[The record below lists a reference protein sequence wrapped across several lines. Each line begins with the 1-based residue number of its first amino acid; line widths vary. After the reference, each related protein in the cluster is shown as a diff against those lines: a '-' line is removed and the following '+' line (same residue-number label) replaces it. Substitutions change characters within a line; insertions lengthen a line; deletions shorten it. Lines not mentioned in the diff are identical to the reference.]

1 MPSASRKQ
9 RINKNREKLLEYKK
23 TLECKQCGL
32 KDHRVIEFHHVCDK
46 NMNVSTMLKDGYGW
60 SRIQEEISKCIP
72 LCCNCHRVTHQEIN
86 AQRIDQHPTRDD
98 QLSVAQP
105 WYQPQNP
112 KEQTWAFRLMWP
124 GLNALVSHQ

>member
-46 NMNVSTMLKDGYGW
+46 DMNVSTMLKDGYGW

-72 LCCNCHRVTHQEIN
+72 LCCNCHRIEH
-86 AQRIDQHPTRDD
+86 
-98 QLSVAQP
+98 
-105 WYQPQNP
+105 
-112 KEQTWAFRLMWP
+112 FRLIQKQEA
-124 GLNALVSHQ
+124 NAINRYTPESAIHLRLHW